1 MRLFKYVSK
10 IEFAEPLVSASSTV
24 PDWYKNIP
32 PFIGGKPIIENY
44 NKPNITV
51 KNCIPFLESLTTG
64 YMITTWQD
72 MQVTSTEFGPKI
84 SWLIEP
90 DPVSIRDPQP
100 GLPIP
105 KGHSSLH
112 FAWSLPINY
121 KTPKGYSVLIVHP
134 LNRFDLPFTTLSGV
148 IDSEDGMFGGQLPF
162 FMHEGFEGIIPKG
175 TPIAQIIPFKKEN
188 WIKETDESLIQT
200 GRKIKYLSTS
210 VLKGWYKKSVW
221 KKVKYQ

>member
-90 DPVSIRDPQP
+90 DPAIIR
-100 GLPIP
+100 G
-105 KGHSSLH
+105 S
-112 FAWSLPINY
+112 
-121 KTPKGYSVLIVHP
+121 
-134 LNRFDLPFTTLSGV
+134 TTRV
-148 IDSEDGMFGGQLPF
+148 AY
-162 FMHEGFEGIIPKG
+162 PKG
-175 TPIAQIIPFKKEN
+175 T
-188 WIKETDESLIQT
+188 
-200 GRKIKYLSTS
+200 
-210 VLKGWYKKSVW
+210 
-221 KKVKYQ
+221 

>member
-1 MRLFKYVSK
+1 MKLFKYISK
-10 IEFAEPLVSASSTV
+10 IEFAEPLVPASTTV

-51 KNCIPFLESLTTG
+51 KNCIPFLDSLTTG
-64 YMITTWQD
+64 YTLTTYQD
-72 MQVTSTEFGPKI
+72 IQVTSTEFGPKLT
-84 SWLIEP
+84 WLIEP
-90 DPVSIRDPQP
+90 DPVVIRDPQP

-105 KGHSSLH
+105 IGHSNLH
-112 FAWSLPINY
+112 FAWNLPINY

-134 LNRFDLPFTTLSGV
+134 LNRFDLPFNTLSGI

-162 FMHEGFEGIIPKG
+162 FIHYGFEGIIPKG

-188 WIKETDESLIQT
+188 WVKEKDESLIQT
-200 GRKIKYLSTS
+200 GKKIKYLSTS
-210 VLKGWYKKSVW
+210 VLKGWYKKNIW
-221 KKVKYQ
+221 KKVTYR